1 MTRILLSLL
10 ALSAP
15 VVAAAELPT
24 LAELAARADV
34 VAVVQLVHTEYRPRT
49 GPPKAGFAL
58 LRVLIP
64 YKRLD
69 RQDLL
74 AVYAEDTDPNPCF
87 YPTEP
92 DADERYLVFLHRRED
107 GQYQGE
113 APYCWLPVHVIA
125 DDGEYALRWPLAGVR
140 TPPGIEGEPLIFAD
154 RGAHLDPSRLDPA
167 QLAETLSLWPAEPL
181 PDGRYRFSQGIR
193 LTVIRPHI
201 FPDGLPPPPHRSR
214 PYSRAPAERAQ
225 QE

>member
-10 ALSAP
+10 ALSVP

-92 DADERYLVFLHRRED
+92 DADERYLVFFTVARTASTKAKRRTV
-107 GQYQGE
+107 GFPCTSSPTTANTPCAGR
-113 APYCWLPVHVIA
+113 
-125 DDGEYALRWPLAGVR
+125 LRECAR
-140 TPPGIEGEPLIFAD
+140 R
-154 RGAHLDPSRLDPA
+154 RGSKASR
-167 QLAETLSLWPAEPL
+167 
-181 PDGRYRFSQGIR
+181 
-193 LTVIRPHI
+193 
-201 FPDGLPPPPHRSR
+201 
-214 PYSRAPAERAQ
+214 
-225 QE
+225 